1 MVRID
6 QVAFTHGERVVRE
19 ENEGSTWASVVAV
32 VTVVSA
38 IGVLYLPL
46 VIR

>member
-1 MVRID
+1 MARID

-32 VTVVSA
+32 VTVA
-38 IGVLYLPL
+38 GRLGVLYLPL
-46 VIR
+46 MLR

>member
-1 MVRID
+1 MTGLGHPAVRMEC
-6 QVAFTHGERVVRE
+6 VMRE

-32 VTVVSA
+32 VTVVSTL
-38 IGVLYLPL
+38 GVLYLPL

>member
-1 MVRID
+1 MECVM
-6 QVAFTHGERVVRE
+6 RE
-19 ENEGSTWASVVAV
+19 QNEGSTWASVVAV
-32 VTVVSA
+32 VAVVSA